1 MTQELIKTPVVA
13 RAAFDLIT
21 SMGYRPNATLL
32 RAREDADIAENL
44 GTELSYDTIETRRT
58 YHEMK

>member
-1 MTQELIKTPVVA
+1 MPIVA

-21 SMGYRPNATLL
+21 SLGYRPNATLL

-58 YHEMK
+58 YHEIK